1 MSPRL
6 RLFTGD
12 EETVRF
18 PSRQVRI
25 RLGDVSQILADASR
39 RQRSWLADFEN
50 DEIEVSPD
58 LYEVLSAYMEMRTGA

>member
-1 MSPRL
+1 MPPRL

-18 PSRQVRI
+18 PSRSVRM
-25 RLGDVSQILADASR
+25 RLGDVSQILAEASR
-39 RQRSWLADFEN
+39 WNRTWLADFEN

-58 LYEVLSAYMEMRTGA
+58 LYEVLSAYMEMRPGA

>member
-1 MSPRL
+1 MPPRL

-18 PSRQVRI
+18 PSRQVRM
-25 RLGDVSQILADASR
+25 RLGDVTDILAEASR
-39 RQRSWLADFEN
+39 WNRSWLADFEN

>member
-1 MSPRL
+1 MPPRL

-12 EETVRF
+12 EESVRF
-18 PSRQVRI
+18 PSRQIRM
-25 RLGDVSQILADASR
+25 RLGDVSQILAEASR
-39 RQRSWLADFEN
+39 WNRSWLSDFEN

>member
-1 MSPRL
+1 MPPRL

-12 EETVRF
+12 EETLQF
-18 PSRQVRI
+18 PSRSVRM

-39 RQRSWLADFEN
+39 WNRTWLADFEN

-58 LYEVLSAYMEMRTGA
+58 LYEVLSAYMEMRPGA